1 MKIGDRVRFLN
12 KTGGGIVVGFG
23 RKGWVTIED
32 DQEGFEI
39 PVPERECVVVEEN
52 AVAAEGKNIQ
62 TKDGEKL
69 NIALAYGKAGN
80 GFVCSIANECN
91 YSLLVTYTVSSG
103 NRQGS
108 APAEYFTLYAGEV
121 LPYERKEM
129 FKFGKE
135 ELNDFS
141 KKVLVRVIPFKR
153 GTGIKKIASATLKP
167 VIEKEFVLDPMNLL
181 KDGMYKENEYTPG
194 RSYII
199 TLVNENVK
207 ELPLLQNDE
216 DEKLRQALKEKFQ
229 GEAASSLHGNGG
241 KAGGVQSLSGRK
253 ESAGKAFVNGKWI
266 EVSKG
271 KADEVEDKALIKS
284 SANGILE
291 VDLHASALLETT
303 AGMDNTAIL
312 KYQMEKFNEAMKAV
326 LRKKGQRIVFIHGK
340 GDGVLRKAILTEL
353 KTKYPTCRWQD
364 ASFKEY
370 GYGATMVTV

>member
-1 MKIGDRVRFLN
+1 MKIGDKVRFLN
-12 KTGGGIVVGFG
+12 QTGGGIVVGFSK
-23 RKGWVTIED
+23 KGWVTVED
-32 DQEGFEI
+32 EEGFEI

-52 AVAAEGKNIQ
+52 VVASEKKNIQ

-69 NIALAYGKAGN
+69 NIALAYTKAGA

-91 YSLLVTYTVSSG
+91 YSILVTYTVSNG
-103 NRQGS
+103 NRSAG
-108 APAEYFTLYAGEV
+108 APAEYFTLYAGEI

-129 FKFGKE
+129 FKFGRE

-141 KKVLVRVIPFKR
+141 KRVLVRAIPFKR
-153 GTGIKKIASATLKP
+153 GTGIKKIAPAALKP
-167 VIEKEFVLDPMNLL
+167 TIEKDFILDPMNLL
-181 KDGMYKENEYTPG
+181 KDGMYKENDYTPDK
-194 RSYII
+194 SYII

-207 ELPLLQNDE
+207 ELPLLRNEE
-216 DEKLRQALKEKFQ
+216 DERLKQALKEKFQ
-229 GEAASSLHGNGG
+229 GEAASSA
-241 KAGGVQSLSGRK
+241 AGGAGNNSSGRK
-253 ESAGKAFVNGKWI
+253 EGAKAFINGRWV

-271 KADEVEDKALIKS
+271 KKDEVEEKALIKTS
-284 SANGILE
+284 STGILE

-353 KTKYPTCRWQD
+353 KTKYPACKWQD

-370 GYGATMVTV
+370 GYGATMITV

>member
-12 KTGGGIVVGFG
+12 QTGGGIVVGMG
-23 RKGWVTIED
+23 KKGWVTVED
-32 DQEGFEI
+32 EEGFEI
-39 PVPERECVVVEEN
+39 PVPEKECVVVEEN
-52 AVAAEGKNIQ
+52 AVAAEKKNIQ

-69 NIALAYGKAGN
+69 NVALAYTKAGA

-91 YSLLVTYTVSSG
+91 YNMLVTYTVSATGVNQAAQYS
-103 NRQGS
+103 
-108 APAEYFTLYAGEV
+108 TMYAGEI

-141 KKVLVRVIPFKR
+141 KRVLVRLVPFKR
-153 GTGIKKIASATLKP
+153 GTGIKKTTPHTLKP
-167 VIEKEFVLDPMNLL
+167 VVEKDFILDPMNLL
-181 KDGMYKENEYTPG
+181 KDGMYRENDYTPCK
-194 RSYII
+194 SYII
-199 TLVNENVK
+199 TLVNENLK

-216 DEKLRQALKEKFQ
+216 DEKLRQALKEKFLGDTQ
-229 GEAASSLHGNGG
+229 RDNS
-241 KAGGVQSLSGRK
+241 SGRK
-253 ESAGKAFVNGKWI
+253 DTAGKAFINGKWV
-266 EVSKG
+266 EVSKTRN
-271 KADEVEDKALIKS
+271 DEVEDKALIKTAS
-284 SANGILE
+284 NGILE

-312 KYQMEKFNEAMKAV
+312 KYQMAKFNEAMKAV

-353 KTKYPTCRWQD
+353 KTKYPACKWQD

>member
-12 KTGGGIVVGFG
+12 QTGGGIVVGFG
-23 RKGWVTIED
+23 RKGWVTVED

-39 PVPERECVVVEEN
+39 PVLEKECVVVEEN

-69 NIALAYGKAGN
+69 NVALAYSKAGN

-91 YSLLVTYTVSSG
+91 YSLLVTYTVSNG
-103 NRQGS
+103 NRQGA
-108 APAEYFTLYAGEV
+108 APAEYFTLFAGEV

-141 KKVLVRVIPFKR
+141 KRVLVRAVPFKR
-153 GTGIKKIASATLKP
+153 GTGIKKIAPASLKP
-167 VIEKEFVLDPMNLL
+167 VIEQEFILDPMNLL
-181 KDGMYKENEYTPG
+181 KDGMYKENDYTPDK
-194 RSYII
+194 SYII
-199 TLVNENVK
+199 NLVNENVK
-207 ELPLLQNDE
+207 ELPLLQNNE
-216 DEKLRQALKEKFQ
+216 DEKLRAALKEKFQ
-229 GEAASSLHGNGG
+229 GEAEA
-241 KAGGVQSLSGRK
+241 AGGQGKLSGNQGGARK
-253 ESAGKAFVNGKWI
+253 ENTGKAFINGRWI
-266 EVSKG
+266 DVPKG
-271 KADEVEDKALIKS
+271 KREDVEEKALIKS
-284 SANGILE
+284 APDGMLE

-353 KTKYPTCRWQD
+353 KTKYPACRWQD

>member
-12 KTGGGIVVGFG
+12 QTGGGIVIGFNK
-23 RKGWVTIED
+23 KGWATVED
-32 DQEGFEI
+32 EDGFEI
-39 PVPERECVVVEEN
+39 PVPEKECVVVEEN
-52 AVAAEGKNIQ
+52 AVAAEKKNIQ

-69 NIALAYGKAGN
+69 NVALAYTKAGQ

-91 YSLLVTYTVSSG
+91 YNMLVTYTVSATGVNQAAQYS
-103 NRQGS
+103 
-108 APAEYFTLYAGEV
+108 TMYAGEI

-129 FKFGKE
+129 FKFGRE

-141 KKVLVRVIPFKR
+141 KRVLVRLVPFKR
-153 GTGIKKIASATLKP
+153 GTGIKKTTPHTLKP
-167 VIEKEFVLDPMNLL
+167 VVEKDFILDPMNLL
-181 KDGMYKENEYTPG
+181 KDGMYRENDYTPD

-199 TLVNENVK
+199 TLANENLK

-229 GEAASSLHGNGG
+229 GEAEASTSGISG
-241 KAGGVQSLSGRK
+241 KKGGVQGGNSSGRK
-253 ESAGKAFVNGKWI
+253 DTAGKAFINGKWV
-266 EVSKG
+266 EVSKTRN
-271 KADEVEDKALIKS
+271 DEVEDKALIKTAS
-284 SANGILE
+284 NGILE

-326 LRKKGQRIVFIHGK
+326 LHKKGQRIVFIHGK
-340 GDGVLRKAILTEL
+340 GDGVLRKALLTEL
-353 KTKYPTCRWQD
+353 KTKYPACKWQD

>member
-12 KTGGGIVVGFG
+12 QTGGGIVVGFG
-23 RKGWVTIED
+23 RKGWVTVED

-39 PVPERECVVVEEN
+39 PVLEKECVVVEEN

-69 NIALAYGKAGN
+69 NVALAYDKAGA

-91 YSLLVTYTVSSG
+91 YSLLVTYTVSNG

-141 KKVLVRVIPFKR
+141 KKVIVRAIPFKR
-153 GTGIKKIASATLKP
+153 GTGIKKIAPAALKP
-167 VIEKEFVLDPMNLL
+167 VIEKDFILDPMNLL
-181 KDGMYKENEYTPG
+181 KDGMYKENDYTPG
-194 RSYII
+194 KSYII

-216 DEKLRQALKEKFQ
+216 DEKLRQALKEKFL
-229 GEAASSLHGNGG
+229 GEAAPAAGN
-241 KAGGVQSLSGRK
+241 LSGRK
-253 ESAGKAFVNGKWI
+253 ENAGKAFVNGKWI
-266 EVSKG
+266 EVTKG
-271 KADEVEDKALIKS
+271 TKDTVEDKALIKS
-284 SANGILE
+284 SSNGILE
-291 VDLHASALLETT
+291 VDLHANALLETT

-312 KYQMEKFNEAMKAV
+312 KYQMEKFNEALKAV
-326 LRKKGQRIVFIHGK
+326 LKKKGTRIVFIHGK
-340 GDGVLRKAILTEL
+340 GDGVLRKAILSEL
-353 KTKYPTCRWQD
+353 KSKYPSCKWQD

-370 GYGATMVTV
+370 GYGATMVTI

>member
-1 MKIGDRVRFLN
+1 
-12 KTGGGIVVGFG
+12 
-23 RKGWVTIED
+23 
-32 DQEGFEI
+32 
-39 PVPERECVVVEEN
+39 
-52 AVAAEGKNIQ
+52 
-62 TKDGEKL
+62 
-69 NIALAYGKAGN
+69 
-80 GFVCSIANECN
+80 
-91 YSLLVTYTVSSG
+91 
-103 NRQGS
+103 
-108 APAEYFTLYAGEV
+108 
-121 LPYERKEM
+121 M

-141 KKVLVRVIPFKR
+141 KKVLVRAIPFKR
-153 GTGIKKIASATLKP
+153 GTGLKKIAPATLKP
-167 VIEKEFVLDPMNLL
+167 VIEKDFILDPMNLL
-181 KDGMYKENEYTPG
+181 KDGMFKENDYTPDK
-194 RSYII
+194 SYII

-229 GEAASSLHGNGG
+229 SEAAASSQGNSGKPGG
-241 KAGGVQSLSGRK
+241 AQNLSGRK

-284 SANGILE
+284 SPSGILE
-291 VDLHASALLETT
+291 VDWHATALLETT

-353 KTKYPTCRWQD
+353 KTKYPNCRWQD

>member
-12 KTGGGIVVGFG
+12 QTGGGIVIGFNK
-23 RKGWVTIED
+23 KGWATVED
-32 DQEGFEI
+32 EDGFEI
-39 PVPERECVVVEEN
+39 PVPEKECVVVEEN
-52 AVAAEGKNIQ
+52 AVAAEKKNIQ

-69 NIALAYGKAGN
+69 NVALAYTKAGQ

-91 YSLLVTYTVSSG
+91 YNMLVTYTVSATGVNQAAQYSTM
-103 NRQGS
+103 
-108 APAEYFTLYAGEV
+108 FAGEI

-129 FKFGKE
+129 FKFGRE
-135 ELNDFS
+135 ELNNFS
-141 KKVLVRVIPFKR
+141 KRVLVRLVPFKR
-153 GTGIKKIASATLKP
+153 GTGIKKTTPHTLKP
-167 VIEKEFVLDPMNLL
+167 VVEKDFILDPMNLL
-181 KDGMYKENEYTPG
+181 KDGMYKENDYTPDK
-194 RSYII
+194 SYII
-199 TLVNENVK
+199 ALVNENLK

-229 GEAASSLHGNGG
+229 GEAEASTSSTLG
-241 KAGGVQSLSGRK
+241 KTGGVQGNNSSGRK
-253 ESAGKAFVNGKWI
+253 DTAEKAFINGKWV
-266 EVSKG
+266 EVSKTRN
-271 KADEVEDKALIKS
+271 DDVEDKALIKT
-284 SANGILE
+284 APNGILE

>member
-1 MKIGDRVRFLN
+1 MKIGDKVRFLN
-12 KTGGGIVVGFG
+12 QTGGGIVVGFG
-23 RKGWVTIED
+23 KKGWVTVED
-32 DQEGFEI
+32 EEGFEI

-52 AVAAEGKNIQ
+52 AVALEKKNIQ

-69 NIALAYGKAGN
+69 NVALAYSKAGA

-91 YSLLVTYTVSSG
+91 YSMLVTYTVSNG
-103 NRQGS
+103 NRTGN
-108 APAEYFTLYAGEV
+108 APAEHYTLYAGEI

-129 FKFGKE
+129 FKFGRE

-141 KKVLVRVIPFKR
+141 KKVLVRAIPFKR
-153 GTGIKKIASATLKP
+153 GTGIKKIAPAALKP
-167 VIEKEFVLDPMNLL
+167 VIEKDFILDPMNLL
-181 KDGMYKENEYTPG
+181 KDGMYRENDYTPDKA
-194 RSYII
+194 YII
-199 TLVNENVK
+199 ALVNENVK

-216 DEKLRQALKEKFQ
+216 DEKLRQALKEKFL
-229 GEAASSLHGNGG
+229 GEAQTSV
-241 KAGGVQSLSGRK
+241 AGGMGNNSSGRK
-253 ESAGKAFVNGKWI
+253 DTSGKAFINGKWV
-266 EVSKG
+266 EVAKG
-271 KADEVEDKALIKS
+271 KKDEVEEKALIKTS
-284 SANGILE
+284 SNGILE

-353 KTKYPTCRWQD
+353 KAKYPACKWQD

>member
-12 KTGGGIVVGFG
+12 QTGGGIVVGMG
-23 RKGWVTIED
+23 KKGWVTVED
-32 DQEGFEI
+32 EDGFEI

-52 AVAAEGKNIQ
+52 AVAAEQKNIQ

-69 NIALAYGKAGN
+69 NVALAYTKAGV

-91 YSLLVTYTVSSG
+91 YNMLVTYTVSSTG
-103 NRQGS
+103 VNQAAQYS
-108 APAEYFTLYAGEV
+108 TMYAGEV

-141 KKVLVRVIPFKR
+141 KRVLVRLVPFKR
-153 GTGIKKIASATLKP
+153 GTGIKKTTPHTLKP
-167 VIEKEFVLDPMNLL
+167 VVEKDFILDPMNLL
-181 KDGMYKENEYTPG
+181 KDSMYKENDYTPDK
-194 RSYII
+194 SYII
-199 TLVNENVK
+199 ALVNENVK
-207 ELPLLQNDE
+207 ELPLMQND
-216 DEKLRQALKEKFQ
+216 DDDKLRQALKEKFQ
-229 GEAASSLHGNGG
+229 GEAETSAAGSAGNN
-241 KAGGVQSLSGRK
+241 SSGRK
-253 ESAGKAFVNGKWI
+253 DTAGKAFVNGKWI

-271 KADEVEDKALIKS
+271 KKDDVEDKALIKS
-284 SANGILE
+284 SSSGILE
-291 VDLHASALLETT
+291 VDLHATALLETT

-353 KTKYPTCRWQD
+353 KTKYPACRWQD